1 MDVLFFRK
9 NHVGPPYPQMNRGGI
24 RRPFYEAYLPPPKRP
39 GSPCSHDVSFIIAI
53 STLKKEV
60 IGVFRKQI
68 QDHGAIR
75 LALICTC
82 LPLLFS
88 ACQNTS
94 GSPVKNDPP
103 QTLTLRI
110 AAQQSSIGSTSF
122 QIVAQISTPTVG
134 TTPTQQ
140 TSSLSNPINT
150 SRPVLAFYYPWYTS
164 ATWCSCHMSDY
175 PTILYNSSDNTTI
188 ARQVTDFGR
197 GLGDAG
203 TFENATRYHFASS
216 IYFESDSPR
225 LSGTSTIIAALRYVL
240 AHYSNDAHF
249 FHWRGKPVIFFWDP
263 LGNGRT
269 LATWAYIRSQVDP
282 NNQTIWSGCLD
293 QPGCEY

>member
-75 LALICTC
+75 LAWTCTC
-82 LPLLFS
+82 WPLLFS

-110 AAQQSSIGSTSF
+110 AAQQSSISSTSF

-140 TSSLSNPINT
+140 TSSLSNPVNT

-164 ATWCSCHMSDY
+164 ATWCSCHMSDL
-175 PTILYNSSDNTTI
+175 PTILYNSSDATTI
-188 ARQVTDFGR
+188 ARQVTEAANAGITGFISSWWGS
-197 GLGDAG
+197 GDQTDTNFARVLADAA
-203 TFENATRYHFASS
+203 TFENATRYTFTSS
-216 IYFESDSPR
+216 IYFESDSPP
-225 LSGTSTIIAALRYVL
+225 LTGTSTIIPALR
-240 AHYSNDAHF
+240 
-249 FHWRGKPVIFFWDP
+249 
-263 LGNGRT
+263 
-269 LATWAYIRSQVDP
+269 
-282 NNQTIWSGCLD
+282 
-293 QPGCEY
+293 